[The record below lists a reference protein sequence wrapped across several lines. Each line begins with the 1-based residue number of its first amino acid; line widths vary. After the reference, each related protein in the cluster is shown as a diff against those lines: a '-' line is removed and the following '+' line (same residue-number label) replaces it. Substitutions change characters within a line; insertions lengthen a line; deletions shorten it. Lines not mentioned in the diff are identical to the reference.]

1 MYVRIQNA
9 SQIRQAGRR
18 RRKLTYYRDLVWE
31 LVMRELK
38 VLYKRS
44 ALGVAW
50 TLINPLLQ
58 LVVFSVVFKTVLVAA
73 EGIPNYSSYAFSGL
87 LIWAWTQASLF
98 QATGLITSNR
108 ALIRQPG
115 FPVAILPIVT
125 VMTGLIHFLLA
136 LPALWLIMW
145 VEGVSF
151 SVTWLV
157 LPVLMLLQFILTV
170 SLAYPLAALNV
181 KFRDTQHT
189 LGVVLQL
196 MFYLLPIFYPS
207 PLNNPNA
214 FATAPKALRE
224 FLFALYRWNPM
235 VALIEAYRDVM
246 IRGTL
251 PNWQSLLLLMG
262 VAAVLLP
269 IGYRIF
275 KHERARFVEE
285 I

>member
-1 MYVRIQNA
+1 MYLRIQNA

-18 RRKLTYYRDLVWE
+18 RRQLTYYRDLVGE
-31 LVMRELK
+31 LVSRELK

-58 LVVFSVVFKTVLVAA
+58 LVVFSVVFQVVLKAGG
-73 EGIPNYSSYAFSGL
+73 GIQYYSSYAFSGL
-87 LIWAWTQASLF
+87 LIWGWTQSSLF
-98 QATGLITSNR
+98 QATGLITGNR
-108 ALIRQPG
+108 NLIRQPG

-125 VMTGLIHFLLA
+125 VMTGLVHFLLA
-136 LPALWLIMW
+136 LPALLVIMA
-145 VEGVSF
+145 VDRVNF
-151 SVTWLV
+151 SLTWLV
-157 LPVLMLLQFILTV
+157 LPVLMLLQFVLTI
-170 SLAYPLAALNV
+170 SFAYPLAALNV

-196 MFYLLPIFYPS
+196 MFYLLPIFYAV
-207 PLNNPNA
+207 NPQTLPA
-214 FATAPKALRE
+214 GLIQF
-224 FLFALYRWNPM
+224 YRWNPM
-235 VALIEAYRDVM
+235 VALIEAYRAVLLY
-246 IRGTL
+246 GTL
-251 PNWQSLLLLMG
+251 PDWNSLLLLVVVG
-262 VAAVLLP
+262 ALLLP